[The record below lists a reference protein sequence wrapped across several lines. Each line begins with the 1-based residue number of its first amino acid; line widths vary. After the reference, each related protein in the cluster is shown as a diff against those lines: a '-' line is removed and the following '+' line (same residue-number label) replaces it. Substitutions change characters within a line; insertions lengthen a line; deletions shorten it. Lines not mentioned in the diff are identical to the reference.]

1 MCCYLEDYRARVG
14 NCAARTPNGQARSYI
29 GNMLLGAATL
39 AIVLVIGGV
48 EQNTG
53 PVVEAENILQVL
65 CSGCERNLKSGTQC
79 DTCGRWFHNSCGN
92 VRAQMAESGKWSC
105 ERCRW
110 GRLRQLEE
118 KLENVMKQ
126 IEELKRKN
134 SALEDQLRGA
144 VARGDTV
151 QRQQDAE
158 CLVLG
163 DSIIRNVE
171 AEHMRVQ
178 CFPGIRTEQ
187 LQRVIDNRDLGA
199 PDTVVIHVGTNDLR
213 RPGNLDYVMGDV
225 YALVKKAKTKFPQAT
240 LVLSGVLRRRDVTW
254 RNLIDTFKPD
264 IIIGTESWLREEI
277 SNAEVFRDEYT
288 TFRRDRNSRGG
299 GVFICV
305 KNYIAWVEL
314 WVDEDFEMIAV
325 EVKGRDPKCT

>member
-1 MCCYLEDYRARVG
+1 MGCYLEDYRARVG
-14 NCAARTPNGQARSYI
+14 NWAARTPWRHAQGREVNGQARSYI
-29 GNMLLGAATL
+29 GNMLLCAAAL

-48 EQNTG
+48 EQNPG

-118 KLENVMKQ
+118 KLENAMKQ

-163 DSIIRNVE
+163 DSIICNVE
-171 AEHMRVQ
+171 AEMRVQ

-199 PDTVVIHVGTNDLR
+199 PDTVIIHVGTNDLR
-213 RPGNLDYVMGDV
+213 RTGNLDYVMGDV
-225 YALVKKAKTKFPQAT
+225 YASPVASYSTPLTISDNQNLRTNETILDRLASTPHSDKESLTSCTVNGNIKVGNRSILKTRTSSRIKKAPVTKKIFYGK
-240 LVLSGVLRRRDVTW
+240 V
-254 RNLIDTFKPD
+254 NL
-264 IIIGTESWLREEI
+264 
-277 SNAEVFRDEYT
+277 
-288 TFRRDRNSRGG
+288 
-299 GVFICV
+299 
-305 KNYIAWVEL
+305 
-314 WVDEDFEMIAV
+314 
-325 EVKGRDPKCT
+325 

>member
-1 MCCYLEDYRARVG
+1 MLL
-14 NCAARTPNGQARSYI
+14 CAAA
-29 GNMLLGAATL
+29 L

-53 PVVEAENILQVL
+53 PVVEAENILQLL
-65 CSGCERNLKSGTQC
+65 CSVCERNLKSGTQC
-79 DTCGRWFHNSCGN
+79 DTCGLCFHNSCGN

-110 GRLRQLEE
+110 GRLRQLKK
-118 KLENVMKQ
+118 KLENAMKQ

-144 VARGDTV
+144 VARDDTE

-199 PDTVVIHVGTNDLR
+199 SDTVAIHVGTNDLR
-213 RPGNLDYVMGDV
+213 RTGNLDYVMGDV

-240 LVLSGVLRRRDVTW
+240 LVLSGVLRRRDVWW
-254 RNLIDTFKPD
+254 RRVGALNVRYDWVARSLGVTFVDPN
-264 IIIGTESWLREEI
+264 SWIEDWD
-277 SNAEVFRDEYT
+277 FGK
-288 TFRRDRNSRGG
+288 DRLYINSSGARKLSQLYSRVCDFGG
-299 GVFICV
+299 RVQ
-305 KNYIAWVEL
+305 NRNE
-314 WVDEDFEMIAV
+314 
-325 EVKGRDPKCT
+325 

>member
-1 MCCYLEDYRARVG
+1 MGCYLEDYRARVG
-14 NCAARTPNGQARSYI
+14 NWAARTPWRHAQGREVNGQARSYI
-29 GNMLLGAATL
+29 GNMLLCAAAL

-48 EQNTG
+48 EQNPG

-118 KLENVMKQ
+118 KLENAMKQ

-171 AEHMRVQ
+171 AEHMRVR
-178 CFPGIRTEQ
+178 CFPGIRTKQ
-187 LQRVIDNRDLGA
+187 LQRVIDNRDLGR

-213 RPGNLDYVMGDV
+213 RSGNLD
-225 YALVKKAKTKFPQAT
+225 LISIPRKTLP
-240 LVLSGVLRRRDVTW
+240 LSLCEMLLQETTGSSTIKCASFLHPVAM
-254 RNLIDTFKPD
+254 TFWELCWAGNPKPCT
-264 IIIGTESWLREEI
+264 G
-277 SNAEVFRDEYT
+277 
-288 TFRRDRNSRGG
+288 
-299 GVFICV
+299 
-305 KNYIAWVEL
+305 K
-314 WVDEDFEMIAV
+314 ED
-325 EVKGRDPKCT
+325 